1 MSQGLFK
8 MKASLTILSN
18 VINTKQFFDNQSV
31 AVLSSFA
38 SEDEEER
45 QDDDDV
51 ASDDDGLFPSMMIIT
66 LFSAAGVPSK
76 RIGI

>member
-1 MSQGLFK
+1 MFVVGVCYVFVMCK
-8 MKASLTILSN
+8 E
-18 VINTKQFFDNQSV
+18 DC
-31 AVLSSFA
+31 AVEKSRSST
-38 SEDEEER
+38 EYER